1 MENNILTLAYN
12 LLQELGIRRVKVFP
26 DHFEIKYETDNQAVI
41 AYGSTEEEL
50 VENFYYLYQELRDR
64 E

>member
-12 LLQELGIRRVKVFP
+12 LLQELGIRRIRVFP
-26 DHFEIKYETDNQAVI
+26 DYFEIRYEVDNQAVI

-50 VENFYYLYQELRDR
+50 VENFYYLYQELRDC